1 MVNHVH
7 IGDIPDGLSFGDR
20 VAVDTEAMGLNNHRD
35 RLCVVQL
42 SSGDGDA
49 HLVHFRDDDFSAPN
63 LKKLMSDKSIE
74 KIFHFARFDVAILK
88 KYLQVD
94 VAPIF
99 CTKIA
104 SKLCRTYTDKHGLKD
119 LCKEI
124 INIDLSKKQQSSYWG
139 ADELSAAQIEY
150 AASDVLY
157 LHEIRDELEV
167 RLGKE
172 DRLQLA
178 KDCMGFITTR
188 TELDLLG
195 WVNSDI
201 FSHAG

>member
-1 MVNHVH
+1 
-7 IGDIPDGLSFGDR
+7 
-20 VAVDTEAMGLNNHRD
+20 
-35 RLCVVQL
+35 
-42 SSGDGDA
+42 
-49 HLVHFRDDDFSAPN
+49 
-63 LKKLMSDKSIE
+63 MSDKSIE